1 MGNAPVPSF
10 EFGYILPADKINL
23 PVIIPDTRKLP
34 SLHELLYI

>member
-23 PVIIPDTRKLP
+23 PVIILDTRKLP

>member
-23 PVIIPDTRKLP
+23 PVIIIDTRKLAP
-34 SLHELLYI
+34 LYELLYI